1 MGLVD
6 IHHSA
11 LVDKEAHIDDGV
23 VIGPFSI
30 IGKGVRIGKNTKI
43 SSHVVIEKTVLG
55 KNCEVFP
62 HTSIGLPP
70 QDIKYSNED
79 TIVKI
84 GDNNIIREYST
95 IHRASVGDD
104 NETFIG
110 NNNFLMAY
118 VHVAHNCKIANN
130 VTMANCATLA
140 GHVELGDYV
149 IVGGL
154 VAVHQF
160 TRIGSYA
167 MIGGFSGIGMDVPPY
182 MMASGSRAS
191 LYGLNVIGL
200 KRRGFSEESINDL
213 KECYKILYKNNLTLA
228 ESLRTISE
236 QIRPSQEVR
245 HLIEF
250 IEKNKRG
257 IMRPD
262 KNAAPAFV

>member
-11 LVDKEAHIDDGV
+11 IVDIEAHIDDGV

-30 IGKGVRIGKNTKI
+30 IGKGVKIGKNTKI
-43 SSHVVIEKTVLG
+43 SSHVLIEKTELG
-55 KNCEVFP
+55 QNCEVFP

-70 QDIKYSNED
+70 QDTKYSHED

-84 GDNNIIREYST
+84 GDNNIIREYAT
-95 IHRASVGDD
+95 IHRASVGDED
-104 NETFIG
+104 KTLIG

-118 VHVAHNCKIANN
+118 VHIAHNCKIGNN

-140 GHVELGDYV
+140 GHVELGDHA

-154 VAVHQF
+154 VAIHQF

-167 MIGGFSGIGMDVPPY
+167 LVGGFSGIGMDVPPF

-200 KRRGFSEESINDL
+200 KRQGFSEKIINDL
-213 KECYKILYKNNLTLA
+213 KECYKILYKNNLTLVEA
-228 ESLRTISE
+228 LHTISE
-236 QIRPSQEVR
+236 QIRPSQEVKN
-245 HLIEF
+245 LIEF

-262 KNAAPAFV
+262 KTAAPAFV